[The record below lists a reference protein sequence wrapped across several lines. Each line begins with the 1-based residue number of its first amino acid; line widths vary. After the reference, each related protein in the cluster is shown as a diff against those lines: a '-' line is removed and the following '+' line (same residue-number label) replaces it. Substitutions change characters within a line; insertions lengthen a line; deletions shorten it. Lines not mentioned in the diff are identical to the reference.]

1 MIDLINKGY
10 NIKPQGVY
18 REDAGLYFRN
28 VKMQNFGHDVL
39 VELEVILGYE
49 LPKSC
54 VLQYEDSLIGEN
66 IKLEDQCLSKVLLV
80 VTKKAITRKWCK
92 KDATTCTL

>member
-1 MIDLINKGY
+1 MQVPQGFREQWERLKRFLTRSSSTQNRNLKNPRVIDLINKEY

-28 VKMQNFGHDVL
+28 VKMQSFGHDVL

-54 VLQYEDSLIGEN
+54 VLQY
-66 IKLEDQCLSKVLLV
+66 
-80 VTKKAITRKWCK
+80 
-92 KDATTCTL
+92 

>member
-1 MIDLINKGY
+1 MQVPQGFREQWERLKRFLTRSSSTQNRNLKNPRVIDLINKGY

-54 VLQYEDSLIGEN
+54 VLQY
-66 IKLEDQCLSKVLLV
+66 
-80 VTKKAITRKWCK
+80 
-92 KDATTCTL
+92 